1 MNGGG
6 LVSSFDN
13 FLICATVNDQL
24 TRYLPVIFFHCVLRD
39 AGREEELDTM
49 SLGQTMIRKMS
60 LLLDKVWCLSLQ
72 R

>member
-1 MNGGG
+1 MI
-6 LVSSFDN
+6 N
-13 FLICATVNDQL
+13 FTV

-60 LLLDKVWCLSLQ
+60 LLLVKVWSKFADITVHLRVTEWLH
-72 R
+72 

>member
-1 MNGGG
+1 MI
-6 LVSSFDN
+6 N
-13 FLICATVNDQL
+13 FTV

-60 LLLDKVWCLSLQ
+60 LLLDKVWCLQ
-72 R
+72 I

>member
-1 MNGGG
+1 MT
-6 LVSSFDN
+6 N
-13 FLICATVNDQL
+13 FTL

-72 R
+72 I